1 MMMCS
6 EASTGSNC
14 LIPVPKRLPI
24 PAAMI
29 RNAVFIV
36 FSLCYLLFHCFNQL
50 SFNIY
55 RSFLFVFPLYKIL
68 MWSDPKRRFYLNSME
83 RFLFY
88 LFKSFL
94 HSSIFCKY
102 GDLAPTCC
110 FTNCSYLS
118 ILDQQPRICFH
129 VNLLIFFKQLIY
141 MISKEM

>member
-36 FSLCYLLFHCFNQL
+36 FSLCYLLFHCFNRL

-55 RSFLFVFPLYKIL
+55 RAFLFVFPLYKIL
-68 MWSDPKRRFYLNSME
+68 MGSDPKRRFRCDSNDNAFKNSTDKP
-83 RFLFY
+83 F
-88 LFKSFL
+88 
-94 HSSIFCKY
+94 IFS
-102 GDLAPTCC
+102 
-110 FTNCSYLS
+110 NCSFISTPLF
-118 ILDQQPRICFH
+118 IR
-129 VNLLIFFKQLIY
+129 IFFLCYHGCIKL
-141 MISKEM
+141 SSH

>member
-6 EASTGSNC
+6 EAATGSNC

-36 FSLCYLLFHCFNQL
+36 FSLCYLLFHCFNRL

-68 MWSDPKRRFYLNSME
+68 MGSDPKRS
-83 RFLFY
+83 
-88 LFKSFL
+88 SFL
-94 HSSIFCKY
+94 SAIA
-102 GDLAPTCC
+102 DT
-110 FTNCSYLS
+110 FTQLYNTKLKTHNIIIKS
-118 ILDQQPRICFH
+118 RIR
-129 VNLLIFFKQLIY
+129 VAVIIAI
-141 MISKEM
+141 ISFAL